1 MYSVGVIV
9 LSVLSL
15 FCTESS
21 YGFRRRWYRPLSEY
35 VQSSGGG
42 SSSSSSSSSSCTSYV
57 NIDKSVQ
64 NYAGENKY
72 SNGEEKI
79 MYQYYLRGVFR
90 SVEKEST
97 STICCKR
104 HPLFSQLRGS
114 FSQIGSNPN
123 PQILKSVSRDAGY
136 HWFDGDGMIHTVF
149 FNQNQKQNMNSTQEC
164 TTEISYVNRWVQT
177 KRFHAEEKW
186 GKKMYLY
193 FGELRGIRGIME
205 IMKWSFVQLCALV
218 PGAKGTANT
227 AFLEW
232 NKEKYALHEG
242 DFPYRIELDASK
254 PDIITREQFVL
265 PHVKSVTAHPK
276 IDDSRKQLYLYGY
289 NNHDFSKGTFY
300 HNVLDVNMN
309 LLHQSNISLINNGM
323 IHDVAQTRNHL
334 IIPDMPLK
342 YDFNNIMDNRLPLSF
357 DKANGITRFGVL
369 HKDNGQVEWFDLPNE
384 NIFIFHF
391 TEYAVETPS
400 HFTAYACVMDFLDMD
415 DFVHLNNPEHKI
427 RGNLRLQQIRLDK
440 RTKQVEIV
448 KNDQLENIPEMS
460 QKGIEYN
467 MDFPMQSKLHPRNV
481 YCSIFN
487 SHTGKICGFT
497 LTKHLNYFSK
507 TSKHTTTFLLPEN
520 IYANS
525 EPQVVLI
532 DGKEY
537 LLCFTFTEK
546 PEKPMDETISKISLI
561 RVSSK
566 EIHSIEIPGI
576 RIPPGFHSL
585 YSKT

>member
-1 MYSVGVIV
+1 MRIYSSIGVI
-9 LSVLSL
+9 LSILGV
-15 FCTESS
+15 FCTKSAH
-21 YGFRRRWYRPLSEY
+21 GFRRRWFLPLSEY
-35 VQSSGGG
+35 VQSSA
-42 SSSSSSSSSSCTSYV
+42 SYKHADDSLQKTV
-57 NIDKSVQ
+57 EESHLIEDDMGNHVQ
-64 NYAGENKY
+64 HHNHH
-72 SNGEEKI
+72 
-79 MYQYYLRGVFR
+79 YYLRGVFR

-97 STICCKR
+97 STVCCKR
-104 HPLFSQLRGS
+104 DPLFSQLKGS

-123 PQILKSVSRDAGY
+123 PHVLKSVSRDAGY

-149 FNQNQKQNMNSTQEC
+149 FNNSVIT
-164 TTEISYVNRWVQT
+164 YVNRWVQT

-193 FGELRGIRGIME
+193 FGELRGIHGILQ
-205 IMKWSFVQLCALV
+205 ILKWSFVQLWSLV

-232 NKEKYALHEG
+232 NQEKYALHEG
-242 DFPYRIELDASK
+242 DFPYRIVLDAET
-254 PDIITREQFVL
+254 PDIITKEQLML

-276 IDDSRKQLYLYGY
+276 KDIPRKRLYMYGY
-289 NNHDFSKGTFY
+289 NNHDFSQGTFY
-300 HNVLDVNMN
+300 HNVLDGQMN

-369 HKDNGQVEWFDLPNE
+369 HKDSGATEWYDLPNE

-400 HFTAYACVMDFLDMD
+400 HFIVFACVMDFLDMD

-440 RTKQVEIV
+440 RAKRVEIV
-448 KNDQLENIPEMS
+448 KNDQLEDLPELS

-467 MDFPMQSKLHPRNV
+467 LDFPMQSKLHPRHV

-497 LTKHLNYFSK
+497 LTKHLEHFSK
-507 TSKHTTTFLLPEN
+507 NSKHTTTFLLPEN
-520 IYANS
+520 TYANS
-525 EPQVVLI
+525 EPQVVILN
-532 DGKEY
+532 GKEY

-546 PEKPMDETISKISLI
+546 PDMDETISKISLI

-566 EIHSIEIPGI
+566 EIHSVEIPGI

-585 YSKT
+585 YSRT